1 MLRISRV
8 EATDEAVTLR
18 LEGRVSGP
26 WVEEL
31 RHWCEQVLAS
41 GSGLRL
47 DLTDVS
53 FIGLAG
59 VALCRSLRDRQVA
72 LLHCSPFVAEQLK
85 G

>member
-1 MLRISRV
+1 MLRLSLL
-8 EATDEAVTLR
+8 ETPDKAVTLR
-18 LEGRVSGP
+18 LEGQVSGP

-31 RHWCEQVLAS
+31 RQWCEQLLAT

-53 FIGLAG
+53 FIDLAG
-59 VALCRSLRDRQVA
+59 VALCRSLRERQVA
-72 LLHCSPFVAEQLK
+72 LLRCSPLVVEQLK